1 MPAGVLRP
9 PRLVGRDAEC
19 HAAQADW
26 ARDQV
31 VAFVG
36 EAGMGKTRLLQ
47 HLLPLAALAGNLVN
61 RELLALGARL
71 AQAAA

>member
-1 MPAGVLRP
+1 M
-9 PRLVGRDAEC
+9 
-19 HAAQADW
+19 
-26 ARDQV
+26 

-47 HLLPLAALAGNLVN
+47 HLLPLAARAGNLVN

>member
-19 HAAQADW
+19 QAAEAAW

-47 HLLPLAALAGNLVN
+47 HLLPLAALAGGMVN
-61 RELLALGARL
+61 RQLLALGARL
-71 AQAAA
+71 AQAAV

>member
-19 HAAQADW
+19 QAAEAAW

-36 EAGMGKTRLLQ
+36 EAGMGKTRLLH